1 MRTRSLI
8 AALLLAASSA
18 ALPCRNAAAQ
28 EKDAVTDMARRRFQ
42 EGVKFFD
49 QKKYE
54 EARAA
59 FLQAYALKHHPAV
72 LLNLAHSEIRSGH
85 NVEAARHFATYLR
98 DPPPSA
104 TAAEKAEAEKALSS
118 ARAKLGRIQVSVATG
133 AEVVVDGESLGQA
146 PLPDAVD
153 AAPGNH
159 TVEARLGGRTTSTSV
174 TVTLGKTVTASLA
187 VDGNAPPTPPP
198 PPSPPPQ
205 PAATPTPPPP
215 PPETPEAPPPP
226 QPEPPKAGS
235 VVDTSVQLSTSGRE
249 PFFSWLGHSP
259 VGLVGVGLTGI
270 GLGVGIGFALS
281 ASKAS
286 DNADSVAAAIQA
298 QIDGDNKMGNKTPP
312 NVCSSS
318 VSAAV
323 TARYQKACGV
333 LSDDFDKRDSDK
345 TIATAG
351 FVGAGVGLVTLTVG
365 YLVSSKSS
373 SSKASVP
380 AKDVAQAPRAVVVP
394 VIATHES
401 GIAIL
406 GRF

>member
-18 ALPCRNAAAQ
+18 ALPCRHAAAQ

-104 TAAEKAEAEKALSS
+104 TAAEKAEAEKSLAS
-118 ARAKLGRIQVSVATG
+118 ARSKLGRIQVSVATG

-146 PLPDAVD
+146 PLPEAVD

-159 TVEARLGGRTTSTSV
+159 TVEARLGGRSTSTSV
-174 TVTLGKTVTASLA
+174 TVTLGKTATASLA
-187 VDGNAPPTPPP
+187 VDGNAPPAAPPP
-198 PPSPPPQ
+198 PPPPPQ

-215 PPETPEAPPPP
+215 PPETPEAPPP
-226 QPEPPKAGS
+226 QPEPPKAGNM
-235 VVDTSVQLSTSGRE
+235 VDTSVQLSTSGRE
-249 PFFSWLGHSP
+249 GFFSWLGHSP

-270 GLGVGIGFALS
+270 GLGVGIGFALN

-298 QIDGDNKMGNKTPP
+298 QIDGDNKMGNKTPS
-312 NVCSSS
+312 NVCSPS
-318 VSAAV
+318 VSPQVA
-323 TARYQKACGV
+323 ARYQKACGV

-351 FVGAGVGLVTLTVG
+351 FVGAGIGLVTVTVG

-373 SSKASVP
+373 TSKATLPS
-380 AKDVAQAPRAVVVP
+380 KNVAQAPSAVVVP
-394 VIATHES
+394 VISTHES